1 MAGKGLCDGM
11 KRRFLHFIIIFFTM
25 ITLCYGASLTVH
37 AYTEEEKQQ
46 AKAWLSAHG
55 YSPDMNGANQAYQD
69 YLNGKFDDELGITT
83 TEQASTQSTEIT
95 TEAQSTIDDKTEQ
108 DAKSTKE
115 KAEKAA
121 KVSDNEQ
128 DAGQNGG
135 LPTKGKASADGDV
148 EDAGMMSEDSD
159 QETAGTGQTIAAGLD
174 AVDDVES
181 QEVTLYRTE
190 KLDTYKEAAT
200 VIVLSV
206 MLVAVFLGFRQ
217 LLKHSD
223 KE

>member
-1 MAGKGLCDGM
+1 
-11 KRRFLHFIIIFFTM
+11 M
-25 ITLCYGASLTVH
+25 ITLCCSASLTAR

-69 YLNGKFDDELGITT
+69 YLNGKFDEELGITT

-95 TEAQSTIDDKTEQ
+95 TEAQTAADDKTEL
-108 DAKSTKE
+108 DAKHTKE
-115 KAEKAA
+115 TTEQAA

-135 LPTKGKASADGDV
+135 LPAKDKASVDGDA
-148 EDAGMMSEDSD
+148 EDAGMMPEDAD
-159 QETAGTGQTIAAGLD
+159 QEAAGAGQTIAAGRD
-174 AVDDVES
+174 AADDVES
-181 QEVTLYRTE
+181 QELTLYRTE

-200 VIVLSV
+200 VIALSV
-206 MLVAVFLGFRQ
+206 MLAAVFLGFRQ